1 MEKRMMNLEI
11 RSVDDGSRKLVGYAS
26 TFDEEYTL
34 LRDRWGEKFY
44 ERVRPGAFK
53 KTLREDEAFMLLNHN
68 WDQVIGRTGANLT
81 LTEDEHGLRFEID
94 VPNTTDGN
102 NLLENVRLG
111 LITGCSFGFDITKQK
126 TRWDDEWN
134 FYRDIEEVELFEV
147 TATPI
152 PAYQSTSIEARS
164 EDGTS
169 FSVKA
174 LREKEQG
181 FTTKENQSQEPQE
194 SPEPQKLNHRSAQ
207 CLGAFFNAFLT
218 KN

>member
-11 RSVDDGSRKLVGYAS
+11 RSVDEESRKLVGYAS
-26 TFDEEYTL
+26 TFDENYTL
-34 LRDRWGEKFY
+34 LRDRWGEKFF
-44 ERVRPGAFK
+44 ERVRPGAFT
-53 KTLREDEAFMLLNHN
+53 KTLREDEVFMLLNHN
-68 WDQVIGRTGANLT
+68 WDQVVGRTGANLT
-81 LTEDEHGLRFEID
+81 LIEDEHGLRFEID

-111 LITGCSFGFDITKQK
+111 LITGCSFGFDIIKQN
-126 TRWDDEWN
+126 TRWDDDWN
-134 FYRDIEEVELFEV
+134 FYRDIEEVKLFEV

-164 EDGTS
+164 GEGTS
-169 FSVKA
+169 FSVKE

-181 FTTKENQSQEPQE
+181 LMTKENQSQELQE
-194 SPEPQKLNHRSAQ
+194 SSEQQKLNQRSAQ
-207 CLGAFFNAFLT
+207 FLGAFFNAFLT